1 MTKVALVGAG
11 SVEFSRRLVADLLS
25 FPELHGLEIAL
36 HDIDAGRLETAVAI
50 SRVTAEQLGAAP
62 RITGELERRA
72 ALEGADAVFNMV
84 QIGGH
89 AATVRDIEI
98 PERFGLRQSVGDTI
112 GVGGIFRALRTA
124 PHMLALG
131 RDLAEVAPD
140 GWLLNYT
147 NPMAMLCALVYR
159 GTPTTRVVGLCH
171 SVQGTVAHLA
181 RLVGAEPGEV
191 TYLAAGVNHQAFV
204 LRLEHDGKDL
214 YPRLRERL
222 DEPEERRRVRVELFR
237 RFGYFPTESSE
248 HGAEYLPWL
257 MRRDGELERFR
268 IPVGEI
274 VRRSEE
280 NLGAYEEARAALAR
294 GEVPAAERSE
304 EYAALIV
311 HSLVTGEPRVI
322 NGNVANHGLVP
333 GLPEGT
339 CVEVPC
345 LVDGTGVRPVAV
357 PEYPAEL
364 AALNRT
370 YVNVV
375 ELVVEA
381 VLQERP
387 ELVPLAVLLDP
398 NAGAS
403 LSLDEATELC
413 AELTRAHGDLLPEP
427 LRAR

>member
-181 RLVGAEPGEV
+181 RLVGVEPGEV

-204 LRLEHDGKDL
+204 LRLEHDGRISIPAPGTARRARGASSRARRAL
-214 YPRLRERL
+214 PALRLLPDGVERA
-222 DEPEERRRVRVELFR
+222 RRRIPAVADAAR
-237 RFGYFPTESSE
+237 R
-248 HGAEYLPWL
+248 
-257 MRRDGELERFR
+257 
-268 IPVGEI
+268 
-274 VRRSEE
+274 
-280 NLGAYEEARAALAR
+280 RA
-294 GEVPAAERSE
+294 G
-304 EYAALIV
+304 
-311 HSLVTGEPRVI
+311 
-322 NGNVANHGLVP
+322 
-333 GLPEGT
+333 
-339 CVEVPC
+339 
-345 LVDGTGVRPVAV
+345 AV
-357 PEYPAEL
+357 P
-364 AALNRT
+364 
-370 YVNVV
+370 
-375 ELVVEA
+375 
-381 VLQERP
+381 
-387 ELVPLAVLLDP
+387 DP
-398 NAGAS
+398 RGR
-403 LSLDEATELC
+403 D
-413 AELTRAHGDLLPEP
+413 RAPQ
-427 LRAR
+427 